1 MPPVKDDLQRWR
13 ERWSEAAARLRDD
26 GRFRTPGQGGDA
38 PFCHNDYL
46 GLRRDPRLLD
56 GLRRALDD
64 GLPSTS
70 TGSRLLSGNLERFG
84 RFEADFAR
92 AAGAEAGLLFGS
104 ASEANRVAIATLAG
118 RRDEVLHDELAHASL
133 IDGAVLS
140 GARRRRFRHND
151 PSDLRRRLA
160 ESPPGG
166 IRLVVTES
174 VFSMDGDTAPLADL
188 HQVCREAGAM
198 LLVDEAHAAGLF
210 GASRT
215 GLCESLPRDGTLAAT
230 THGFGKGLASA
241 GGILCT
247 TPPVVEAVY
256 NTARAFLFTTAPSPL
271 AVEAARLA
279 WEISRVDTARQAHL
293 RDLWAQMDRG
303 VADLGWVSPGRG
315 ETPIFPLLCGGLE
328 RAARLSERLHERGI
342 PLRPIRPPTVP
353 AGTERLR
360 ATVTA
365 DLELRQVHD
374 FLEILR
380 AL

>member
-1 MPPVKDDLQRWR
+1 MGDLQRWEARWAETAAHLR
-13 ERWSEAAARLRDD
+13 EE
-26 GRFRTPGQGGDA
+26 GRFRSPGRGGDA

-46 GLRRDPRLLD
+46 GLRRDPRVLD

-64 GLPSTS
+64 GLPTTS
-70 TGSRLLSGNLERFG
+70 TGSRLLSGNLERFEA
-84 RFEADFAR
+84 FEREFAA
-92 AAGAEAGLLFGS
+92 AAGAPSGLLFAS
-104 ASEANRVAIATLAG
+104 ASEANRVAIQTLVG

-151 PSDLRRRLA
+151 PADLRERLT
-160 ESPPGG
+160 ESGSGG

-174 VFSMDGDTAPLADL
+174 VFSMDGDVAPLAEL
-188 HQVCREAGAM
+188 HAVCREAGAM

-210 GASRT
+210 GERRT
-215 GLCESLPRDGTLAAT
+215 GLAESLPRDGTLAAT

-241 GGILCT
+241 GAMLCT
-247 TPPVVEAVY
+247 VPEVSEAVR

-271 AVEAARLA
+271 AIEAARLA
-279 WEISRVDTARQAHL
+279 WEVSRSDAGLQDRL
-293 RDLWAQMDRG
+293 RDLWARMARG
-303 VADLGWVSPGRG
+303 LAQRGWEVPGRG

-328 RAARLSERLHERGI
+328 RAARLAQRLQARGI

-365 DLELRQVHD
+365 DLDAGRIRD
-374 FLEILR
+374 FLEILD